1 MARDLDDAEER
12 CLEAEAWADEISAW
26 GTEHR
31 DDPGSKDAIT
41 TARMVMAIVKSIRL
55 SVVAGEDRD
64 TREFLLEEL
73 DQLLEKYRSPTS
85 SGEHLKPGADLHT
98 LDEMG
103 EIEDLPASVKPTMP
117 PPPGMAPEDIW
128 SRAPHSRRDKNR

>member
-1 MARDLDDAEER
+1 MARHLDDAEER

-26 GTEHR
+26 GHEHL
-31 DDPGSKDAIT
+31 DDRGSEDAIT

-55 SVVAGEDRD
+55 SLVAGEDRD

-85 SGEHLKPGADLHT
+85 SGEQLKATDLNNFG
-98 LDEMG
+98 D
-103 EIEDLPASVKPTMP
+103 IDDLPASVKPTAP
-117 PPPGMAPEDIW
+117 PPPGMTPEDIW
-128 SRAPHSRRDKNR
+128 SRAPRSGRDKNR

>member
-26 GTEHR
+26 GREHR
-31 DDPGSKDAIT
+31 DDPGAEDAVT
-41 TARMVMAIVKSIRL
+41 TARMVTAIVKSIRL

-73 DQLLEKYRSPTS
+73 DQLLAKYRSPIS
-85 SGEHLKPGADLHT
+85 SGEHLKPDLNT
-98 LDEMG
+98 LDDIG
-103 EIEDLPASVKPTMP
+103 EIEDLPASVKPTLP
-117 PPPGMAPEDIW
+117 PPPGMAPEEIW
-128 SRAPHSRRDKNR
+128 KNAPQSVPGKRR

>member
-26 GTEHR
+26 GRE
-31 DDPGSKDAIT
+31 
-41 TARMVMAIVKSIRL
+41 MVTAIVKSIRL

-73 DQLLEKYRSPTS
+73 DQLLAKYRSPIS
-85 SGEHLKPGADLHT
+85 SGEHLKPDLNT
-98 LDEMG
+98 LDDIG
-103 EIEDLPASVKPTMP
+103 EIEDLPASVKPTLP
-117 PPPGMAPEDIW
+117 PPPGMAPEEIW
-128 SRAPHSRRDKNR
+128 KNAPQSVPGKRR